1 MFVKNAY
8 CILFLFLIEYLSN
21 ADMVELADTSDLGS
35 DALGV
40 QVQVLLSAPFKI
52 ARNSDFF
59 VCKLSFRII
68 FILLQFFTVFYN
80 SLLFYIS
87 FTVLYCLKKLLCP
100 FETQELFSKA
110 NLPSMSLNK
119 LYCFLLSLAIY
130 LYLLHFFIQIY
141 LSFMT

>member
-1 MFVKNAY
+1 MPSAY
-8 CILFLFLIEYLSN
+8 RFKSCYPHHL
-21 ADMVELADTSDLGS
+21 
-35 DALGV
+35 
-40 QVQVLLSAPFKI
+40 KI
-52 ARNSDFF
+52 AGNSDFF

-87 FTVLYCLKKLLCP
+87 FTVLYCLKKLLCS

-119 LYCFLLSLAIY
+119 LLIGLGIQLFSGFLRWNIFSFSNDKCIAVK
-130 LYLLHFFIQIY
+130 LYWSQLLDGR
-141 LSFMT
+141 LP

>member
-68 FILLQFFTVFYN
+68 FILLQFFTV
-80 SLLFYIS
+80 
-87 FTVLYCLKKLLCP
+87 LYCLKKLLCS
-100 FETQELFSKA
+100 FETQEFFSKA
-110 NLPSMSLNK
+110 NLPSMLLNN